1 MLQVLHGG
9 MGDPPLKGLAFKS
22 VSGVPVMAQRVK
34 NPISIM
40 GMRVPSLAS
49 LSGLRMWCRQE
60 GAVV

>member
-1 MLQVLHGG
+1 
-9 MGDPPLKGLAFKS
+9 
-22 VSGVPVMAQRVK
+22 MAQRVK

-40 GMRVPSLAS
+40 GMRVPSLAL